1 MLNHRN
7 TIILFTLILLG
18 LTGINFISP
27 IHWSL
32 FFLTLIVFSGI
43 EFYGAYFVQSGF
55 HIKTINNRNTKE
67 KIVALTF
74 DDGPIPQKTENVLK
88 VLNKFNVKAT
98 FFCIGNRIKGNE
110 TILQKIDSEGHLIGN
125 HSYSHANLF
134 DLKNTKKML
143 TDLQDAST
151 EIKRSI
157 NKTPAFFRPPYGV
170 TTPSLARACKQLNYD
185 VIGWN
190 VRSLDTTIKD
200 KKQLVDRVTKRIQP
214 GSIILFHDTVDGI
227 EIALE
232 EILVYL
238 KQNNY
243 QVVALNKLI
252 DKKAYA

>member
-1 MLNHRN
+1 MLNHKN
-7 TIILFTLILLG
+7 TSMLFI
-18 LTGINFISP
+18 
-27 IHWSL
+27 L
-32 FFLTLIVFSGI
+32 FFLGLIGLNFIIPIQWFWYIFVFMLFSGI
-43 EFYGAYFVQSGF
+43 EFYGASFVQSGF
-55 HIKTINNRNTKE
+55 HIKTINNKNTKE

-98 FFCIGNRIKGNE
+98 FFCIGKRIKGNE

-125 HSYSHANLF
+125 HSYSHSNMF
-134 DLKNTKKML
+134 DLKTTKQML
-143 TDLQDAST
+143 EDLQLSNI

-200 KKQLVDRVTKRIQP
+200 KKQLVDRVTKQIQP
-214 GSIILFHDTVDGI
+214 GSIILFHDNVDGI
-227 EIALE
+227 EFALE

-252 DKKAYA
+252 NKKAYA